1 MVVTMMVGLVL
12 WGVLVFV
19 VVKDWIKIWGEW

>member
-1 MVVTMMVGLVL
+1 MVVSMMVGLVL

-19 VVKDWIKIWGEW
+19 VVKDWIKIWGKW

>member
-1 MVVTMMVGLVL
+1 MVVSMMVGLVL

-19 VVKDWIKIWGEW
+19 VVRDWIKIWGEW

>member
-1 MVVTMMVGLVL
+1 MVVSMMVGLVL